1 MLTIPLLWVVLPGRQ
16 LGLSVLMHEAGHGS
30 LFSTRRLNHW
40 VGQWLCALPM
50 LNDLPSY
57 AAAHLKHHRLT
68 GTPQDPDLANYRA
81 YPVDSRSFRR
91 KVIRDLTGQTGA
103 KLVVGAVKGGLSHF
117 SGQAASGDRL
127 LSLKQ
132 VFVQAT
138 LALILMLLGIG
149 WTWLLWFAT
158 LMTSYML
165 VTRLRQIAEH
175 AAVPDA
181 NDPDPRMNTR
191 TVIAP
196 AWQRWLLAPH
206 GVNFHLEHH
215 LLPGVPCYHLQ
226 AFRARLVEMGWLDR
240 VPVFSGYPEVF
251 AHAVRR
257 G

>member
-1 MLTIPLLWVVLPGRQ
+1 
-16 LGLSVLMHEAGHGS
+16 MHEAGHGS

-149 WTWLLWFAT
+149 WTGLLWFAT